1 MSTLH
6 RYSLTLHLE
15 QFITASGFSIKSLRW
30 AIRAGERITDKA
42 IKLNSAL
49 EKL

>member
-1 MSTLH
+1 MSTLR

-15 QFITASGFSIKSLRW
+15 QFITASGFSIKSLGW